1 MNSSKLT
8 QISDLVEELLA
19 EAEKAVEFAPAEV
32 SDEQT
37 DDIQLNIS
45 YSARG
50 KPCPGWG
57 SNGT

>member
-1 MNSSKLT
+1 M